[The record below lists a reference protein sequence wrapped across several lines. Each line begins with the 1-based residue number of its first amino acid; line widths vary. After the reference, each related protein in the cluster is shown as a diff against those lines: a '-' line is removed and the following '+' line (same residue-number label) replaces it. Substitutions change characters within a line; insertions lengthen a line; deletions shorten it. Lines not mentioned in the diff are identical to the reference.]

1 MTYQATELEIIMGEA
16 LFEKGFFFD
25 EQVYVKKGNKHYEF
39 DFVVY
44 GDFCKVVVECDGPH
58 HFQNHRWYKDLMRD
72 LWTVTNDFQDVL
84 RFNRSQ
90 IRNNIDGCLT
100 EIQRSIEQ
108 LNTALKHDTQRKI
121 LLDSEKQKILMRKNS
136 RFYKGKRPFSKYT
149 GKKVYIPTKTPE
161 DILYQE
167 KVEFLQNSNKFH
179 LNVNFS
185 SNSSNSKIR
194 LKDTTNHLE
203 KDSGLIELEDG
214 LKIPL
219 EEEVYYRKVKA
230 LSIPDKKLLWFII
243 KNTTK
248 DGFCVFVGKKDQ
260 IRSLINNQLLE
271 VNYLYKSNKEE
282 VSLIV
287 LPFSPHMLKFYRSRV

>member
-84 RFNRSQ
+84 RFNRYQ
-90 IRNNIDGCLT
+90 IRHNIDGCLK

-121 LLDSEKQKILMRKNS
+121 LLDSEKQKILMRKSS

-149 GKKVYIPTKTPE
+149 GKKVNIPTKIPE
-161 DILYQE
+161 DILYKE
-167 KVEFLQNSNKFH
+167 RVEFLQNSNKFH

-185 SNSSNSKIR
+185 SNSRNSKIR
-194 LKDTTNHLE
+194 LKETTNHLE
-203 KDSGLIELEDG
+203 KGNDLIELDEG

-219 EEEVYYRKVKA
+219 DEEVYYRKVKA

-282 VSLIV
+282 ISLVV
-287 LPFSPHMLKFYRSRV
+287 LPFAPHMLKFYRSRV